1 MMKSTRTEIKEHAK
15 KALWGLESAIKYG
28 PTYYEGEGNLVVE
41 CDEIDEVLNELK
53 AINRILGNDEVKE

>member
-1 MMKSTRTEIKEHAK
+1 MMKSIRAEIKEHAK

-28 PTYYEGEGNLVVE
+28 TPYYEGEGNLVVE

-53 AINRILGNDEVKE
+53 TINRILGNDEVKE

>member
-1 MMKSTRTEIKEHAK
+1 MKKSTRTEIKEHAK

-41 CDEIDEVLNELK
+41 CDEINEVLNELK
-53 AINRILGNDEVKE
+53 TINRILGNDDIKE

>member
-1 MMKSTRTEIKEHAK
+1 MQK

-53 AINRILGNDEVKE
+53 TINRILGNDEVKE